1 MVERYGYFGFSL
13 TLPDRFTY
21 SYRKDNLIF
30 AHQTIIRLIMRVFLS
45 RALLFLAF
53 IGTTTQALP
62 QSEGVD
68 TTSSDYQIGY
78 EIGSWLPFII
88 LFTLALMVII
98 RSFRL
103 SQKKGPQ

>member
-1 MVERYGYFGFSL
+1 MQV
-13 TLPDRFTY
+13 
-21 SYRKDNLIF
+21 F
-30 AHQTIIRLIMRVFLS
+30 AS

-53 IGTTTQALP
+53 ISITTRAPGQA
-62 QSEGVD
+62 EGVD
-68 TTSSDYQIGY
+68 TTSSGYKIGY